1 MNEYYLACKHDG
13 KYSGRPEAA
22 QTREDRRD
30 HPVSGG
36 RNCGNNHGGY
46 CRLCDLDSD
55 KLHLPKDRLLHCQ
68 TQEEGR
74 RPISKVY

>member
-13 KYSGRPEAA
+13 KYSGWPEAA

-30 HPVSGG
+30 HPVSGDM
-36 RNCGNNHGGY
+36 NCGNNHGGY

-55 KLHLPKDRLLHCQ
+55 K
-68 TQEEGR
+68 
-74 RPISKVY
+74 